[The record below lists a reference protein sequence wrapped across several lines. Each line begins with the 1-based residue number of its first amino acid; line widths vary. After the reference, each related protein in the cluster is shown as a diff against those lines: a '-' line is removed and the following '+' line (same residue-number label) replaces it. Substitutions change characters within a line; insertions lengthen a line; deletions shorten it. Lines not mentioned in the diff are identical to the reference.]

1 MLSPTET
8 MQMVSQGYSRS
19 AEGFTY
25 RSQAALSFWRVYS
38 TGLRRR
44 RWAFLTHRQTHLKNL
59 QDVLKNGRLV
69 ASHDLGVI
77 SVPLDL
83 IRGTES
89 RSCDFDNQFN
99 PLRPSV
105 QERWINIASAI
116 HQGESMPAVELIQ
129 AGDTYYV
136 RDGHHRISVARAH
149 SQAAIDAHVIRWQL
163 D

>member
-1 MLSPTET
+1 
-8 MQMVSQGYSRS
+8 MQMISQGYSRS
-19 AEGFTY
+19 AEGFAY

-44 RWAFLTHRQTHLKNL
+44 RWAFLTRRQTRLKNL

-69 ASHDLGVI
+69 ASRDLGVI
-77 SVPLDL
+77 SVPIDL
-83 IRGTES
+83 IRGTEG
-89 RSCDFDNQFN
+89 RCCDFDNQFN

-116 HQGESMPAVELIQ
+116 HQGESMPAVELIK

-136 RDGHHRISVARAH
+136 RDGHHRISVARAFD
-149 SQAAIDAHVIRWQL
+149 QAVIDARVVEWRIA
-163 D
+163 